1 MAFLSV
7 RDVPGVLGGV
17 GSPTERASTSLDSDS
32 LAGLRTSFTD
42 TSQTKM
48 NKDVNLS
55 YGYECDLQDNKRAR
69 KTQSFETEVS
79 AKQNQLIDYTGK
91 HSNKAH

>member
-1 MAFLSV
+1 MRLRFLLLTHSGVATNGPELVTEADRPIDFLSV

-42 TSQTKM
+42 TAQTKM
-48 NKDVNLS
+48 NN
-55 YGYECDLQDNKRAR
+55 
-69 KTQSFETEVS
+69 
-79 AKQNQLIDYTGK
+79 NQLVCVCDKLCLT
-91 HSNKAH
+91 HN